1 MFTRGLAGRGMA
13 GLGEFKNE
21 ARKVEYWL
29 PNTFGSQASIIPGL
43 APTTATAA
51 VAAGGT
57 AVAAGGIYLLG
68 KYMKWW

>member
-29 PNTFGSQASIIPGL
+29 PNTFGSQASIIPDRKS
-43 APTTATAA
+43 
-51 VAAGGT
+51 V
-57 AVAAGGIYLLG
+57 V
-68 KYMKWW
+68 